1 MSRTAP
7 TDHPI
12 LPVLADRWSPRA
24 FADKPVEK
32 EKLQQLFEAAR
43 WSASSY
49 NEQPWRFIVAAK
61 DGSEDGGAEYIKA
74 LSCLVEFN
82 QSWAKTAPVLILALV
97 SKKFIRNQKPNG
109 CAEHDLGLAMSNL
122 SAQATHLGLHLHQMA
137 GIEKD
142 KVRETYN
149 VPEDFEPMTGTA
161 VGYLGDPERIPEQ
174 MRPMENAPR
183 IRKPLSET
191 VFSGDWEKPADL

>member
-7 TDHPI
+7 TDHPV

-32 EKLQQLFEAAR
+32 EKLQQIFEAAR

-49 NEQPWRFIVAAK
+49 NEQPWRFIVATK
-61 DGSEDGGAEYIKA
+61 ENEAEYNRA

-97 SKKFIRNQKPNG
+97 SKKFVRNGKPNG
-109 CAEHDLGLAMSNL
+109 CAEHDLGLAMGNL
-122 SAQATHLGLHLHQMA
+122 SAQATHLGLVLHQMA

-149 VPEDFEPMTGTA
+149 VPEDFEPVTGTA
-161 VGYLGDPERIPEQ
+161 LGYLGDPERIPEQ
-174 MRPMENAPR
+174 MRPMENGPR

-191 VFSGDWEKPADL
+191 VFAVDWEKPADL